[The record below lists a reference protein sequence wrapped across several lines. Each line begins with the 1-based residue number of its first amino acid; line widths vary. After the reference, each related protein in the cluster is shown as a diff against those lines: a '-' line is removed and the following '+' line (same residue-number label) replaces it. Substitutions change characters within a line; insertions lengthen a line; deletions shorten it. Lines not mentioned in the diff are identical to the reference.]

1 MRPVENKIKV
11 LIAEDV
17 EPIQKRYC
25 NILSKDPSICVSG
38 CAKNGYE
45 AVMLATLHKPDI
57 ILMDIEMEEREA
69 GIRASREILRQFPEI
84 RVIILTVYEEDELI
98 FSAFQAG
105 VCDYMIKTASPDEII
120 NGVKDAYHNRSP
132 IRPMIAEKIRREFR
146 RVKSKEESFLYNIHI
161 FLQLTHTELDILD
174 LLARGKSRK
183 EICDIR
189 FVELSTV
196 KTQIHSILKKFGKD
210 SISDVIEQLNRFK
223 VFETLRGMKNNS
235 VDEF

>member
-1 MRPVENKIKV
+1 MTPVENKIRV

-25 NILSKDPSICVSG
+25 TILSKDPSICVSG

-45 AVMLATLHKPDI
+45 AVMLAAIHKPDV
-57 ILMDIEMEEREA
+57 ILMDIEMEDREA
-69 GIRASREILRQFPEI
+69 GIRATREILNQFPEMK
-84 RVIILTVYEEDELI
+84 VIILTVYEEDEMI

-105 VCDYMIKTASPDEII
+105 ASDYMIKNASPAEII
-120 NGVKDAYHNRSP
+120 IGVRDAYHNRSP
-132 IRPMIAEKIRREFR
+132 IRPMVAEKIRREFQ

-174 LLARGKSRK
+174 LLAQGKSRK

-210 SISDVIEQLNRFK
+210 SILDVIELLNSFH
-223 VFETLRGMKNNS
+223 VFENLRGLKKQ
-235 VDEF
+235 